1 MPSRCSTPAL
11 LTLLIALAVPVAA
24 AGQTATPAKPVSR
37 EETRELNLK
46 AYVELLRS
54 DLRTQKV
61 AVFAAL
67 VPFSDA
73 EDRAFWPIYREH
85 ENDQRRLNDERLALV
100 ESYAR
105 EYLSLTPDAARRMI
119 TQALDLEARRTKLKQ
134 QYFTKLTAAIS
145 PVTAARVLQLEH
157 QLQLL
162 VDLQVAASLPIVQT
176 EGETR

>member
-1 MPSRCSTPAL
+1 MPSRCSRSTL
-11 LTLLIALAVPVAA
+11 LTFVAALALPVAA
-24 AGQTATPAKPVSR
+24 AGQTAAPAQPVPR
-37 EETRELNLK
+37 EEARERNLQ
-46 AYVELLRS
+46 AYIELLRS

-73 EDRAFWPIYREH
+73 EDKAFWPIYREH
-85 ENDQRRLNDERLALV
+85 EHEQRRLNDERLSLV

-134 QYFTKLTAAIS
+134 QYFTRLSAAMS

-176 EGETR
+176 EGESR